1 MIAEVPTAKQ
11 LAELRRTA
19 DDEDKRRGDLNG
31 SPSAASSIQDVIEGS
46 HGKDEKTGLDT
57 VTIAI
62 KRDDGT
68 SLPAITVF
76 HPRHMKYGHSRAL
89 SQYMTAMARVLALSR
104 LEPQQREIGHDA
116 ELEAL
121 SGKLEEAEAEAR
133 GFMGRYILD
142 WGFVDLIDQTRIEP
156 PQEDPNALLNITSE
170 EFNAVLMSMRMASD
184 VPFTRETS

>member
-1 MIAEVPTAKQ
+1 MIAEVPTSEQ
-11 LAELRRTA
+11 LAEMRRTA
-19 DDEDKRRGDLNG
+19 DDDEKRRGDLNG
-31 SPSAASSIQDVIEGS
+31 SPPGASALQDVVEGS

-76 HPRHMKYGHSRAL
+76 HPRHMRYGHSRSL
-89 SQYMTAMARVLALSR
+89 SQYMTAMARVLTLSR
-104 LEPQQREIGHDA
+104 LEPQQREIGHDL

-121 SGKLEEAEAEAR
+121 ADKLEDAEADAR

-142 WGFVDLIDQTRIEP
+142 WGFVDPIDKTPIP
-156 PQEDPNALLNITSE
+156 APKEDPDALLNITSE

-184 VPFTRETS
+184 VPFTSETS